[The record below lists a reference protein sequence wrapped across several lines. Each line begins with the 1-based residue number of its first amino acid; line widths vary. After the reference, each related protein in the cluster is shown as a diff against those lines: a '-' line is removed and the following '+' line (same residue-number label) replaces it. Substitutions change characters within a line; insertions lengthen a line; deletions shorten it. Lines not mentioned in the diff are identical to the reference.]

1 MEVLSANIDA
11 DGRGKVLQQSVLKA
25 GERSI
30 DLSSPLV
37 MGILN
42 ATPDS
47 FSDGGR
53 LRAEGGSGVFFISL
67 DKTLVFAQKMLC
79 DGAAI
84 IDVGGESTRP
94 GATAVS
100 VQEELDRVIPVVE
113 ALTDRLG
120 ALVSVDTSTPQVMA
134 EAASKGAVMI
144 NDVRALQRDGA
155 LEQAASL
162 GVAVCL
168 VHMKGEPVHMQ
179 LQPNYDD
186 VVAEVFAF
194 LEQRVADCLA
204 AGIAKESLLIDPGF
218 GFGKTLDQNFTLLRN
233 LNHFRK
239 IGVPLLVGVSR
250 KSMIG
255 NIVNKPAGE
264 RLPGSLAAAFFAI
277 MMGAKVIRS
286 HDVAATVDAIK
297 VFKAINP

>member
-1 MEVLSANIDA
+1 M
-11 DGRGKVLQQSVLKA
+11 QHSVLRA
-25 GERSI
+25 GERRI
-30 DLSSPLV
+30 DLSSPLG

-53 LRAEGGSGVFFISL
+53 LRAESGSGVFFISV
-67 DKTLVFAQKMLC
+67 DKALVLAQQMLR

-94 GATAVS
+94 GAVAVS

-113 ALTDRLG
+113 AVSDRLG
-120 ALVSVDTSTPQVMA
+120 AVVSVDTSTPQVMI

-144 NDVRALQRDGA
+144 NDIRALQRENALKPVARLGLGA
-155 LEQAASL
+155 
-162 GVAVCL
+162 CL
-168 VHMKGEPVHMQ
+168 MHMKGQPDHMQ
-179 LQPNYDD
+179 SQPYYDD
-186 VVAEVFAF
+186 VVTEVFAF
-194 LEQRVADCLA
+194 LEQRVADCVA
-204 AGIAKESLLIDPGF
+204 AGIARESLLIDPGF
-218 GFGKTLDQNFTLLRN
+218 GFGKTVDQNYTLLRN

-255 NIVNKPAGE
+255 NIVNKPAEE
-264 RLPGSLAAAFFAI
+264 RMPGSLAAAFFAV
-277 MMGAKVIRS
+277 MMGAKIIRS

-297 VFKAINP
+297 VFKAINDNKQFQ

>member
-1 MEVLSANIDA
+1 MQHL
-11 DGRGKVLQQSVLKA
+11 VLKA
-25 GERSI
+25 GGRRI

-42 ATPDS
+42 VTPDS

-53 LRAEGGSGVFFISL
+53 LRAEDESGVFFVSV
-67 DKTLVFAQKMLC
+67 DKALVLAQQMLC

-94 GATAVS
+94 GAAAVS

-120 ALVSVDTSTPQVMA
+120 AAVSVDTSSPHVMV

-144 NDVRALQRDGA
+144 NDVRALQRDDA
-155 LEQAASL
+155 LEQVARL
-162 GVAVCL
+162 GLSACL
-168 VHMKGEPVHMQ
+168 MHMKGEPDCMQ
-179 LQPNYDD
+179 SQTHYSD
-186 VVAEVFAF
+186 VVVDVFTF

-204 AGIAKESLLIDPGF
+204 AGIAQESLLVDPGF
-218 GFGKTLDQNFTLLRN
+218 GFGKTVDQNYTLLRN
-233 LNHFRK
+233 LTHFQK

-255 NIVNKPAGE
+255 NIVNKSAEE
-264 RLPGSLAAAFFAI
+264 RMPGSLAAAFFAV

-297 VFKAINP
+297 VFNAINDNKQLK

>member
-1 MEVLSANIDA
+1 M
-11 DGRGKVLQQSVLKA
+11 QHSVLRA
-25 GERSI
+25 GERRI

-37 MGILN
+37 MGIVK

-53 LRAEGGSGVFFISL
+53 LRAESGSGVFFISV
-67 DKTLVFAQKMLC
+67 DKALVLAQQMLR

-94 GATAVS
+94 GAVAVS

-113 ALTDRLG
+113 AVSDRLG
-120 ALVSVDTSTPQVMA
+120 AVVSVDTSTPQVMI

-144 NDVRALQRDGA
+144 NDIRALQRENALKPVARLGLGA
-155 LEQAASL
+155 
-162 GVAVCL
+162 CL
-168 VHMKGEPVHMQ
+168 MHMKGQPDHMQ
-179 LQPNYDD
+179 SQPYYDD
-186 VVAEVFAF
+186 VVTEVFAF
-194 LEQRVADCLA
+194 LEQRVADCVA
-204 AGIAKESLLIDPGF
+204 AGIARESLLIDPGF
-218 GFGKTLDQNFTLLRN
+218 GFGKTVDQNYTLLRN

-255 NIVNKPAGE
+255 NIVNKPAEE
-264 RLPGSLAAAFFAI
+264 RMPGSLAAAFFAV
-277 MMGAKVIRS
+277 MMGAKIIRS

-297 VFKAINP
+297 VFKAINDNKQFQ